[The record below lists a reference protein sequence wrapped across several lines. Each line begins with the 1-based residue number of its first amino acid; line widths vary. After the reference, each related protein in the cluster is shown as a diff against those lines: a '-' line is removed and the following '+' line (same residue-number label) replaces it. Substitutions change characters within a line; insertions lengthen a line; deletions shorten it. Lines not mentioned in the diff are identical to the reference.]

1 MTVQGTKHWQYYML
15 YSVPSNWANMT
26 YQALSSMFPLP
37 QRLFVPA
44 RIREVYKP
52 RLEAAGL
59 WSIPE
64 FEKEIKKPFQ
74 QVSRE
79 AEKAENANFFL
90 QAFDKEKAA
99 EKAKSTLDIYSR
111 LLKKA
116 YFSGHDR

>member
-1 MTVQGTKHWQYYML
+1 MTVQTTRRWQYYML

-26 YQALSSMFPLP
+26 YQVLFSMFPLP
-37 QRLFVPA
+37 QRSFVPA

-64 FEKEIKKPFQ
+64 PKKETTKPFQ
-74 QVSRE
+74 QVSQE
-79 AEKAENANFFL
+79 AEKAENANIFL

-99 EKAKSTLDIYSR
+99 EKAKFTLDIYSR
-111 LLKKA
+111 LLKEP